1 MLPEKKENRVAST
14 AKNCARLRRAGLCFL
29 LLAASAAMVL
39 SLPWTQRK
47 MVGAV
52 LDKVEKLTAM
62 TIKVESYEWVP
73 FSQMRLGSLRV
84 QSGREDFL
92 RCEMALLDYR
102 LSFKWP
108 YVIPTVLLLDKPEFR
123 LQRDGRGKWSIP
135 RQATSRDKVPPRKKN
150 RVSKQTG
157 FWWRD
162 FPWPQVQVRSGRILA
177 FQQGELVLSVQNF
190 TGTVPFRVMDGG
202 DVPVLKIQ
210 LDQWHGDVV
219 LQ

>member
-1 MLPEKKENRVAST
+1 MLPEKKENRVAPT
-14 AKNCARLRRAGLCFL
+14 AKNYARVRRAGLCLL
-29 LLAASAAMVL
+29 LLAASAVMVM
-39 SLPWTQRK
+39 SLPWAQRK
-47 MVGAV
+47 MMGGV

-73 FSQMRLGSLRV
+73 FSQMRVGSLRV

-108 YVIPTVLLLDKPEFR
+108 YVIPTVLLLDRPEFR
-123 LQRDGRGKWSIP
+123 LQKDSRGKWSIP
-135 RQATSRDKVPPRKKN
+135 RPATTSDRVVPRKEN
-150 RVSKQTG
+150 MVSNETG
-157 FWWRD
+157 SWWRD
-162 FPWPQVQVRSGRILA
+162 FPWPQVRVRSGRILA
-177 FQQGELVLSVQNF
+177 FQQGKLVLSVQNF
-190 TGTVPFRVMDGG
+190 TGTLPFRVVDGG
-202 DVPVLKIQ
+202 GVPVFKIQ